1 MICDI
6 KLINTWH
13 QDRYKYNLILLVR
26 SDVNTMN
33 HVCRYTCLNEKK
45 KNPLPSLT
53 SAMCRQI
60 RMNLNQSNHSHL
72 KVGEK
77 KLLCRMTKLISQ
89 GGGVFGD

>member
-1 MICDI
+1 
-6 KLINTWH
+6 
-13 QDRYKYNLILLVR
+13 
-26 SDVNTMN
+26 MN

-89 GGGVFGD
+89 GGGGGLGTDPLRRVGVNHSAEICNKAQIKIT